1 MQNLKIHSP
10 KPLQKGDCIGIIA
23 PAGQIRDTEGLKQGI
38 IILQEM
44 GFEVKFP
51 RNLWPGKGYLADT
64 DSNRAKEFHKMLA
77 DDEVSALLALRG
89 GFGCLRLLPLL
100 DFETIRKNPKPLIG
114 FSDLTILHNV
124 LYQKSK
130 VLSFHGPM
138 LSSLGSCSSES
149 LQRFHASLTG
159 NWDKTI
165 QSRDIEILRGGDTV
179 SGNLRGGNLCSLI
192 SLLGTPFQP
201 DFSNSILFLED
212 IGEPLYKLD
221 RMFSQLAQCSI
232 LSQPS
237 AILLGD
243 FSPSCEMDSL
253 ESIRFHEEI
262 WTRVLELTE
271 NTSIP
276 IWGNFPI
283 GHGSNN
289 LMLPHGSFAN
299 ASSCQASL
307 SFSTP

>member
-1 MQNLKIHSP
+1 MTDSIFHIP
-10 KPLQKGDCIGIIA
+10 ERLQRGDCIGIFA
-23 PAGQIRDTEGLKQGI
+23 PAGQIRDTKSLEQGL

-64 DSNRAKEFHKMLA
+64 DSNRAKEFHKMLV
-77 DDEVSALLALRG
+77 DDDVSALLALRG

-100 DFETIRKNPKPLIG
+100 DFKTLRKNPKPIIG

-124 LYQKSK
+124 LCEKSRL
-130 VLSFHGPM
+130 LSFHGPT
-138 LSSLGSCSSES
+138 LCSLNSCSPDS
-149 LQRFHASLTG
+149 LQHFHASLTG

-165 QSRDIEILRGGDTV
+165 RSKTIEILRGGDTV
-179 SGNLRGGNLCSLI
+179 SGYLKGGNLCSLV

-201 DFSNSILFLED
+201 NFTDSILFLED

-221 RMFSQLAQCSI
+221 RMFSQLAQCSV

-243 FSPSCEMDSL
+243 FSPSSEIDSL

-262 WTRVLELTE
+262 WTRVLKLTE
-271 NTSIP
+271 NTNIP
-276 IWGNFPI
+276 VWGNFPV
-283 GHGSNN
+283 GHGSTN
-289 LMLPHGSFAN
+289 LTLPHGSLAN
-299 ASSCQASL
+299 ANSCQASL
-307 SFSTP
+307 SFSHP